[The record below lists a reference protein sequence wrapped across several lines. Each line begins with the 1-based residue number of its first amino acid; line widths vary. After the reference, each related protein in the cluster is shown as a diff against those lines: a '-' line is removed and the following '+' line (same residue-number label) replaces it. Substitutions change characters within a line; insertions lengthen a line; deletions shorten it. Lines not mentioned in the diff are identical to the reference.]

1 MFYDWVYGPTQF
13 AWCRCVDAV
22 GSGPSPWSLP
32 LEEVSSGFKTGEGVF
47 VVFFLLTS
55 VSGGPGGGPLA
66 VRGGDCGWGTLA
78 GCWLKPGSQ
87 AGSHCKLE
95 RACRLLQQ
103 HSALLALWLGERGLP
118 LRAH

>member
-1 MFYDWVYGPTQF
+1 MFYVWVYGPTQF
-13 AWCRCVDAV
+13 ACCRSRERAV
-22 GSGPSPWSLP
+22 AVEFAFRGGFKRFQDGRRGFFLLCFSLVS
-32 LEEVSSGFKTGEGVF
+32 VSSGQG
-47 VVFFLLTS
+47 S
-55 VSGGPGGGPLA
+55 GPLA